1 MPGNGRGRLSGE
13 QAASNTTSPVT
24 GFAVD
29 SKPAKLT
36 PVDALDDIA
45 QHVDGAFV
53 LVVKVNGGRYRRR
66 CFMTAASAERAARN
80 ALDAGHNATV
90 FLAHLKPLWKL
101 AGASQDLFSTDAGE
115 PGGAS

>member
-1 MPGNGRGRLSGE
+1 MPGNGRGRLLGE
-13 QAASNTTSPVT
+13 QAASNQPSPAT
-24 GFAVD
+24 GFAD
-29 SKPAKLT
+29 HSKAAQLN

-53 LVVKVNGGRYRRR
+53 LVVKLAGGKYRRR
-66 CFMTAASAERAARN
+66 CFLTAASAERAARN
-80 ALDAGHNATV
+80 AIDAGHNATV
-90 FLAHLKPLWKL
+90 FLAELKPLWKL